1 VDLSIASNPLI
12 GDDAVPALLLLRKLS
27 YLSILDTGIGMV
39 GLRRMTWT
47 IHKED
52 RVIGIEIPTICEFY
66 IDSELSCRFCNQ
78 NQMNVLLAS
87 SRLDMHFKYMINP
100 KGPLIVEPAACA
112 SLSVSA
118 LKRNL
123 AEHAVFNPAILTNG
137 SKAELVAR
145 LENIL
150 ETRKS
155 DMLVRDMM
163 WGG

>member
-1 VDLSIASNPLI
+1 VELSIASNPLI

-47 IHKED
+47 IHEED

-66 IDSELSCRFCNQ
+66 IDSKSSSRFYSQ
-78 NQMNVLLAS
+78 KQMNVLLRS
-87 SRLDMHFKYMINP
+87 SRSDMQSKYMINP
-100 KGPLIVEPAACA
+100 KAPLIVEPAACA
-112 SLSVSA
+112 ALSVSA

-123 AEHAVFNPAILTNG
+123 AEHAVFNPTILTNG

-150 ETRKS
+150 ETRKL